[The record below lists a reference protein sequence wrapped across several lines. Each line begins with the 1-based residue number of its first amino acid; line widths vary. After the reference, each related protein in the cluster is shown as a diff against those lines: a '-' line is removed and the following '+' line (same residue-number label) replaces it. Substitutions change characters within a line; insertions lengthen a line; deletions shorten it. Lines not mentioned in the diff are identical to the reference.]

1 MPLQTSTIQSFRY
14 CGKLGGLYPTTNDDL
29 FACGKIDEVIDTCT
43 DITNLIGG
51 TFRIADPKEKME
63 ARAALCAG
71 KFPMYFK
78 ALENILKEN
87 GETGKT
93 IAGFLVPISPFFGPH
108 REFTIGT
115 IFEFSYLFSHK
126 TQVSV
131 LFSKN

>member
-1 MPLQTSTIQSFRY
+1 MQTSTIQSFRY

-29 FACGKIDEVIDTCT
+29 FACAKIDEVIDTCT

-51 TFRIADPKEKME
+51 TFRIADPKEKLD

-93 IAGFLVPISPFFGPH
+93 IAGFLVPISPFFWSSQGVHLPL
-108 REFTIGT
+108 TKCSN
-115 IFEFSYLFSHK
+115 FSYLFSHK

>member
-1 MPLQTSTIQSFRY
+1 
-14 CGKLGGLYPTTNDDL
+14 
-29 FACGKIDEVIDTCT
+29 
-43 DITNLIGG
+43 
-51 TFRIADPKEKME
+51 ME
-63 ARAALCAG
+63 ARATLCAG

-87 GETGKT
+87 GETGET

>member
-29 FACGKIDEVIDTCT
+29 FACAKIDEVIDTCT

-63 ARAALCAG
+63 ARATLCAG

-93 IAGFLVPISPFFGPH
+93 IAGFLLPISAVFW
-108 REFTIGT
+108 EF
-115 IFEFSYLFSHK
+115 LK
-126 TQVSV
+126 
-131 LFSKN
+131 

>member
-1 MPLQTSTIQSFRY
+1 
-14 CGKLGGLYPTTNDDL
+14 
-29 FACGKIDEVIDTCT
+29 
-43 DITNLIGG
+43 
-51 TFRIADPKEKME
+51 ME
-63 ARAALCAG
+63 ARATLCAG

-115 IFEFSYLFSHK
+115 IFEFFVPFFAQNASFGPIIEKLVEHFVMVDKLIFSVETLGH
-126 TQVSV
+126 S
-131 LFSKN
+131 